1 MLKDDLPKIIT
12 DKLPGPKASL
22 VIENRKK
29 YIPNAI
35 GCMYPVVINK
45 AEGAIVEDI
54 DGNRFLDFIGGVGVL
69 NIGYSHKEI
78 IDVVNA
84 TPPEEPFFFIAA
96 FKALI

>member
-35 GCMYPVVINK
+35 GCIYPVWYLLS
-45 AEGAIVEDI
+45 
-54 DGNRFLDFIGGVGVL
+54 FLDFCLGVYHEKFWKL
-69 NIGYSHKEI
+69 
-78 IDVVNA
+78 
-84 TPPEEPFFFIAA
+84 
-96 FKALI
+96 